1 MQPENMPQC
10 PETTGSGTELEPSP
24 WTGSTHLQLIIAM
37 QEFGPTTAV
46 QYGFFFFSFSIY
58 LAVWDLCYSMQDL

>member
-1 MQPENMPQC
+1 MEPENVPQC
-10 PETTGSGTELEPSP
+10 PKATGSGTELEPSP
-24 WTGSTHLQLIIAM
+24 WTDSTHLQLIIAM

-46 QYGFFFFSFSIY
+46 QYGFFFSFFSIY